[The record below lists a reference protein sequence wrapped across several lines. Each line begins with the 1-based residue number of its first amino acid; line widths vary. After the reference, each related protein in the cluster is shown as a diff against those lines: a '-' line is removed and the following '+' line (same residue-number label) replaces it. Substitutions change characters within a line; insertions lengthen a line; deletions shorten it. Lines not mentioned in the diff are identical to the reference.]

1 MKVIFFSA
9 CILLCSYL
17 LGSINFTVII
27 FRLLGLDDPRM
38 KFSGNPG
45 TTNVYRIAGP
55 FWAALVLVL
64 DISRA
69 GLVSIAALKLL
80 PAQEVALAGFFLV
93 LGNRYPCFHGFKGGK
108 GVANYMGFVLFIIPV
123 WGIIVTLLWP
133 LIYKLVKITFIPSF
147 VIITLMGIGLS
158 LHFQFN
164 PLFTATT
171 AVTVLLIFAGHR
183 KNVRQYISREK
194 RLD

>member
-1 MKVIFFSA
+1 MKATCFSA
-9 CILLCSYL
+9 FILLCFYL

-55 FWAALVLVL
+55 FWAALVLIL
-64 DISRA
+64 DIGRA
-69 GLVSIAALKLL
+69 GLVSIVSLKFL
-80 PAQEVALAGFFLV
+80 PVQEVALAGFFLV
-93 LGNRYPCFHGFKGGK
+93 IGNRYPCFHGFKGGK
-108 GVANYMGFVLFIIPV
+108 GVANYMGFVIFIIPV
-123 WGIIVTLLWP
+123 WGFMVTLLWP

-147 VIITLMGIGLS
+147 VIITLMGIGIS

-164 PLFTATT
+164 PLFTVITATT
-171 AVTVLLIFAGHR
+171 ILLIFAGQK
-183 KNVRQYISREK
+183 KNIMEYFPPEK
-194 RLD
+194 KT